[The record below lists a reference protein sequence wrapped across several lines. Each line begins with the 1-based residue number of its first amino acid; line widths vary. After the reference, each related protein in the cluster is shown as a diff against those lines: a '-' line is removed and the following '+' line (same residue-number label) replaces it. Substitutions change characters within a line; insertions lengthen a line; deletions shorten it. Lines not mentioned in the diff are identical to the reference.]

1 MSDAFSTLDYGEQ
14 LVIRYRAS
22 GLTRK
27 EFAEQSGISVSTLAY
42 YVRRERRASLPAGF
56 TPNRIV
62 PVDLVASDQMPFNQ
76 GAGSAF
82 SSGVAIRLANG
93 RTVELQRGFDAQLL
107 GEVLAVLEAEGG
119 GERA

>member
-1 MSDAFSTLDYGEQ
+1 MSDTFSSLDYGEQ

-27 EFAEQSGISVSTLAY
+27 EFAERFGISVSTLAY
-42 YVRRERRASLPAGF
+42 YVRRERKATLPAGF

-62 PVDLVASDQMPFNQ
+62 PVDLVASDEKPSSQ
-76 GAGSAF
+76 GAGSTF

-93 RTVELQRGFDAQLL
+93 RAVEVQRGFDAQLL
-107 GEVLAVLEAEGG
+107 CDVLAVLEGDST
-119 GERA
+119 GERG